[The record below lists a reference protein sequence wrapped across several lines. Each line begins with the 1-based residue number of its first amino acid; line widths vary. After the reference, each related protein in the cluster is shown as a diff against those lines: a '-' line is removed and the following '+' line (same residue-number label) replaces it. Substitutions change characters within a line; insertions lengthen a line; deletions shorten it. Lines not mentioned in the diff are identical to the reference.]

1 MTMTKLS
8 KLPSEAD
15 KSAKTCRPRKSQALS
30 LKEKW
35 NPNKPVHAT
44 RDEFLDHIRKI
55 EQGPFMTLDEGF
67 KQFEQWKTELLRSRL

>member
-1 MTMTKLS
+1 MTKLS

-35 NPNKPVHAT
+35 NPNKPLHAT

-55 EQGPFMTLDEGF
+55 EQGPFIPVEECFRNVRIWM
-67 KQFEQWKTELLRSRL
+67 KEQGRSLL